1 MPYYIRF
8 RKFNS
13 EIKRIKRKEQREIGD
28 IMFINF
34 GFEDNLEI
42 YILEIKM
49 GNNIQRQQLQ
59 GTSDMVQ
66 LQFMQLM
73 QEVGNTNQPIRLR
86 IIKQEE
92 IWNQYSQSRKI
103 LENYIQ
109 FANKS
114 YMNSFAS
121 EFKGA

>member
-1 MPYYIRF
+1 
-8 RKFNS
+8 
-13 EIKRIKRKEQREIGD
+13 
-28 IMFINF
+28 MFINF
-34 GFEDNLEI
+34 GFEDNLET
-42 YILEIKM
+42 YILEIKL

-59 GTSDMVQ
+59 GTPDMVQ

-73 QEVGNTNQPIRLR
+73 QETGNTNQPIRLR
-86 IIKQEE
+86 ISKQEE

-114 YMNSFAS
+114 YMNSFAN

>member
-1 MPYYIRF
+1 
-8 RKFNS
+8 
-13 EIKRIKRKEQREIGD
+13 
-28 IMFINF
+28 MFINF

-59 GTSDMVQ
+59 GTSDMMQ
-66 LQFMQLM
+66 LQFMQLVR
-73 QEVGNTNQPIRLR
+73 EVGNTNQPIRLR

-121 EFKGA
+121 EFKGG

>member
-1 MPYYIRF
+1 
-8 RKFNS
+8 
-13 EIKRIKRKEQREIGD
+13 
-28 IMFINF
+28 MFINF

-59 GTSDMVQ
+59 GTPDMVQ

-86 IIKQEE
+86 MIKQEE

-121 EFKGA
+121 EFKGD

>member
-1 MPYYIRF
+1 
-8 RKFNS
+8 
-13 EIKRIKRKEQREIGD
+13 
-28 IMFINF
+28 MFINF

-73 QEVGNTNQPIRLR
+73 QEVGNTNQTIRLR

>member
-1 MPYYIRF
+1 
-8 RKFNS
+8 
-13 EIKRIKRKEQREIGD
+13 
-28 IMFINF
+28 MFINF

-73 QEVGNTNQPIRLR
+73 REVGNTNQPIRLR

>member
-1 MPYYIRF
+1 
-8 RKFNS
+8 
-13 EIKRIKRKEQREIGD
+13 
-28 IMFINF
+28 MFINF
-34 GFEDNLEI
+34 GFEDNLET

-66 LQFMQLM
+66 LQFMQLVR
-73 QEVGNTNQPIRLR
+73 EVGNTNQPIRLR

-92 IWNQYSQSRKI
+92 IWNQYSQSTKI

>member
-1 MPYYIRF
+1 
-8 RKFNS
+8 
-13 EIKRIKRKEQREIGD
+13 
-28 IMFINF
+28 MFINF

-42 YILEIKM
+42 YILEIKI
-49 GNNIQRQQLQ
+49 GNNIQKQQLQ

-73 QEVGNTNQPIRLR
+73 REVGNTNQPIRLR

>member
-1 MPYYIRF
+1 
-8 RKFNS
+8 
-13 EIKRIKRKEQREIGD
+13 
-28 IMFINF
+28 MFINF

-59 GTSDMVQ
+59 GTPDMVQ

>member
-1 MPYYIRF
+1 
-8 RKFNS
+8 
-13 EIKRIKRKEQREIGD
+13 
-28 IMFINF
+28 MFINF
-34 GFEDNLEI
+34 GFEDNLEN
-42 YILEIKM
+42 YILEIKI

-59 GTSDMVQ
+59 GTPDMVQ

>member
-1 MPYYIRF
+1 
-8 RKFNS
+8 
-13 EIKRIKRKEQREIGD
+13 
-28 IMFINF
+28 MFINF

-49 GNNIQRQQLQ
+49 GNKIQRQQLQ

-66 LQFMQLM
+66 LQFMQLVR
-73 QEVGNTNQPIRLR
+73 EVGNTNQPIRLR

-121 EFKGA
+121 EFINPMLPFAIEL

>member
-1 MPYYIRF
+1 
-8 RKFNS
+8 
-13 EIKRIKRKEQREIGD
+13 
-28 IMFINF
+28 MFINF

-66 LQFMQLM
+66 LQFMQLVR
-73 QEVGNTNQPIRLR
+73 EVGNTNQPIRLR

-114 YMNSFAS
+114 YMNSFTS
-121 EFKGA
+121 EFKEV

>member
-1 MPYYIRF
+1 MI
-8 RKFNS
+8 
-13 EIKRIKRKEQREIGD
+13 
-28 IMFINF
+28 FINF

-49 GNNIQRQQLQ
+49 GNKIQRQQLQ

-66 LQFMQLM
+66 LQFMQLVR
-73 QEVGNTNQPIRLR
+73 EVGNTNQPIRLR

>member
-1 MPYYIRF
+1 
-8 RKFNS
+8 
-13 EIKRIKRKEQREIGD
+13 
-28 IMFINF
+28 MFINF

-42 YILEIKM
+42 YILEIKI

-66 LQFMQLM
+66 LQFMQLVR
-73 QEVGNTNQPIRLR
+73 EVGNTNQPIRLR

>member
-1 MPYYIRF
+1 
-8 RKFNS
+8 
-13 EIKRIKRKEQREIGD
+13 
-28 IMFINF
+28 MFINF

-66 LQFMQLM
+66 LQFMQLVR
-73 QEVGNTNQPIRLR
+73 EVGNTNQPIRLR

-103 LENYIQ
+103 LESYIQ

>member
-1 MPYYIRF
+1 
-8 RKFNS
+8 
-13 EIKRIKRKEQREIGD
+13 
-28 IMFINF
+28 MFINF

-59 GTSDMVQ
+59 GTSDMMQ
-66 LQFMQLM
+66 LQFMQLVR
-73 QEVGNTNQPIRLR
+73 EVGNTNQPIRLR

-92 IWNQYSQSRKI
+92 IWNQYSQNRKI

-121 EFKGA
+121 EFKGV